1 MKIKITSIVFL
12 LIFCNIFSQKI
23 EKVEP
28 PFWWEGFKDNNL
40 QLLLYGQD
48 IGDLAPSISTNLV
61 ELVSFQKAENDN
73 YLFINLKV
81 NENGNYG
88 DFKINLGNNKIKY
101 SILKKNLDSQT
112 HQGFDT
118 TDVLCLITPDR
129 FINGDYSNDNQIGRA
144 HV

>member
-1 MKIKITSIVFL
+1 MKYLKMKIKITSIVFL
-12 LIFCNIFSQKI
+12 LIFCNIFSQKV

-81 NENGNYG
+81 NE
-88 DFKINLGNNKIKY
+88 L
-101 SILKKNLDSQT
+101 S
-112 HQGFDT
+112 
-118 TDVLCLITPDR
+118 LIH
-129 FINGDYSNDNQIGRA
+129 I
-144 HV
+144 